1 MVEFNQQK
9 LKELI
14 LYIATQCKE
23 DVFFGATKLNKLLFF
38 TDFLAYERLGRP
50 ITGAEYMAIEHGP
63 APRRLMP
70 LREEMLED
78 GEIVIEQRPYQTR
91 IVAAREPNLSHF
103 SHEELTIVNYVIRVL
118 RDIDAEEVS
127 DLTHQ
132 LPAWRE
138 ARAEGM
144 ARRENGTITYGA
156 APVSAVLC
164 AAAQANDSS
173 RQLYQRGMEDLEK
186 GRYARLEDVKRRLGD
201 L

>member
-1 MVEFNQQK
+1 MVEFNEQK

-14 LYIATQCKE
+14 LYIATQCKD
-23 DVFFGATKLNKLLFF
+23 DVFFGATKVNKLLFF
-38 TDFLAYERLGRP
+38 ADFLAYERLGRP

-78 GEIVIEQRPYQTR
+78 GEIVIEQRPYQMR
-91 IVAAREPNLSHF
+91 IVAAREPDLGHF
-103 SHEELTIVNYVIRVL
+103 SREELTIVNYVIRVL
-118 RDIDAEEVS
+118 RDIDADEVS

-138 ARAEGM
+138 ARAESM
-144 ARRENGTITYGA
+144 ARGENSTITYGA

-164 AAAQANDSS
+164 AAAQADDSS
-173 RQLYQRGMEDLEK
+173 RQLYHRGMADLEE
-186 GRYARLEDVKRRLGD
+186 GRYSRLEDVKRRLKD
-201 L
+201 

>member
-1 MVEFNQQK
+1 MVEVNEQK

-14 LYIATQCKE
+14 LYIASQCKE

-38 TDFLAYERLGRP
+38 ADFLAYERLGRP
-50 ITGAEYMAIEHGP
+50 VTGAEYMAIEHGP
-63 APRRLMP
+63 APRRLIP

-78 GEIVIEQRPYQTR
+78 GDIVIEQRPYQMR
-91 IVAAREPNLSHF
+91 ILAAREPDLSQF
-103 SHEELTIVNYVIRVL
+103 SPEELAIVNYVIRVL
-118 RDIDAEEVS
+118 RDIDAESVS

-144 ARRENGTITYGA
+144 CRRETSAIAYGT

-164 AAAQANDSS
+164 AAAQTNDSS
-173 RQLYQRGMEDLEK
+173 WQLYQRGMEDLEQ
-186 GRYARLEDVKRRLGD
+186 GRYSRLEDVKRRLGD

>member
-1 MVEFNQQK
+1 MVEFNEQK

-14 LYIATQCKE
+14 LYIASQCKE

-38 TDFLAYERLGRP
+38 ADFLAYERLGRP
-50 ITGAEYMAIEHGP
+50 ITGADYMVIEHGP
-63 APRRLMP
+63 APRRLIP

-78 GEIVIEQRPYQTR
+78 GDICIEQRPYQTR
-91 IVAAREPNLSHF
+91 IVASREPNLGDF
-103 SHEELTIVNYVIRVL
+103 SRKELAIVDYVIRVL
-118 RDIDAEEVS
+118 RDIDAESVS

-144 ARRENGTITYGA
+144 TREANSTIAYGA
-156 APVSAVLC
+156 TPVSTVLC
-164 AAAQANDSS
+164 AAAQASDSS
-173 RQLYQRGMEDLEK
+173 WQLYQRGMKDLEE
-186 GRYARLEDVKRRLGD
+186 GRYSRLEDVKRRLGD